1 VPVRLRNRS
10 FSLLTVELNSGDSV
24 HLAPDE
30 TSAVLDDREVDENPW
45 IAKLEGRQAVEVEP
59 VADKPSRGR
68 KGGRS

>member
-1 VPVRLRNRS
+1 VPVRLKNRS

-30 TSAVLDDREVDENPW
+30 TSAVLDDREVDENQW
-45 IAKLEGRQAVEVEP
+45 IAKLEGRQALEVEP
-59 VADKPSRGR
+59 VAAKPSRR